1 MSSSSFEYPKPDRSG
16 RRPNN
21 TKTEEQPEIDIGWSE
36 GFMSDGVPYRA
47 ECWAQDQVTMMT
59 LFFSAHGKESWTNQ
73 QLIDLLLTEK
83 IVKFLTDHRYV
94 EALPLLDDAGQGMW
108 SVNVVMGDESN
119 LFADYSAPLRPY
131 D

>member
-1 MSSSSFEYPKPDRSG
+1 
-16 RRPNN
+16 
-21 TKTEEQPEIDIGWSE
+21 
-36 GFMSDGVPYRA
+36 
-47 ECWAQDQVTMMT
+47 MMT